1 MPRRTRTK
9 IILHH
14 FTRLRFDEA
23 VVIRTD
29 DRAIARHVDLGD
41 ILRPCRLGNEDIASH
56 NGKDAN
62 GGSVHER
69 VAVDRREVYLSRGLS
84 QEGVLR

>member
-1 MPRRTRTK
+1 MRTRTK
-9 IILHH
+9 IILHY

-29 DRAIARHVDLGD
+29 DRTIARHVNLSDV
-41 ILRPCRLGNEDIASH
+41 LRPCRLGNEGVARH

-62 GGSVHER
+62 GGSVHES
-69 VAVDRREVYLSRGLS
+69 VSVDRREVYLSRGPS
-84 QEGVLR
+84 QEGILR